1 MGGRLDRRKLL
12 TLGLGVSLLILFS
25 VLATLNAFNNRFLN
39 PSTTLEILLFTGL
52 TALAFL
58 LFVGILVL
66 LTRNLLK
73 LYADQRSRVLGSRL
87 RTRML
92 WGAIL
97 ISLVPIAFMVT
108 FSYGLMNRA
117 VDRWFSQP
125 VNEMRDDSTRIALE
139 LSQYAA
145 ANARAEA
152 ESIAAS
158 LPPEPVA
165 GARSQPAKRPATAS
179 SHDTSRYAHRR
190 ATSSSAPRRATPRSV
205 QHDSREAITAVLR
218 QHELTL
224 QNGFAMV
231 FHHGRPVA
239 AFHPPASGTT
249 PALVKSWLPEDAT
262 AAAQESVAD
271 PFDAPLLAAA
281 QRTDQPILAI
291 AGTDYSLG
299 TAVLPQNSGTV
310 VVGMPVPYGMPAT
323 MTRLRAAADTYWTLF
338 RSRRQIRNLYTVLLL
353 MITSLALF
361 ASSWLALHLSK
372 QVTRPV
378 EALADAMD
386 LIAAGDY
393 GHRVAASVTDELGD
407 LVRSFNR
414 MASDL
419 EESRTA
425 VEQSTV
431 QLSAANLALEIR
443 RGELETMLE
452 TIPNGVATLSPEGRI
467 LLANRAL
474 SELLDPGGQRPF
486 LGRTLAEVVP
496 PELDEVLDRLIRR
509 SHRMGSATSDFEL
522 PSPDGDALQLLITV
536 ALLESISP
544 LAGHAREH
552 RGYVVVLEN
561 ATELLRAQRQSA
573 WKEVARRV
581 AHEIK
586 NPLTPISLSA
596 EQTRRHID
604 RLGILLDNHA
614 LTSPSIATIRRCSEV
629 TSSSVETLRSL
640 VDQFSSLA
648 EFPTAHPQPT
658 DLNATVEKALALF
671 SGRLGS
677 IRIVRDLATDLP
689 LVLADPEALKRAL
702 SNLVD
707 NAAEAM
713 QTALFRELRVST
725 TMLDSGLVE
734 LAIADTGSGLTNEM
748 RERLFLPY
756 FSTKQRGTGL
766 GLVIAAK
773 IVQDH
778 QRNHPRVSPISPPV
792 RDSFSNCAPRRTRST
807 AVRSSIR
814 CCWRPRRR
822 RHLRAHEPRVDRRRR
837 GRDSRVARQHSY
849 RGRLPCH
856 HGRRCGRGTGAHSRR
871 QLRRCA
877 ARHLAA

>member
-12 TLGLGVSLLILFS
+12 TLGLGISLLILFS

-39 PSTTLEILLFTGL
+39 PSTTFEILLFTGL

-97 ISLVPIAFMVT
+97 ISLVPIAFMVA

-139 LSQYAA
+139 LAQYAA

-158 LPPEPVA
+158 LPPEPSPTT
-165 GARSQPAKRPATAS
+165 RSQPPKRSSPA
-179 SHDTSRYAHRR
+179 SRRRPESRAAHRSP
-190 ATSSSAPRRATPRSV
+190 ALPLPSSPMSRRTAERD
-205 QHDSREAITAVLR
+205 HREAITAVLR

-224 QNGFAMV
+224 QSGFAVV
-231 FHHGRPVA
+231 FRHGRPVA
-239 AFHPPASGTT
+239 AFHPPASGTA

-262 AAAQESVAD
+262 ASESQEAVAD
-271 PFDAPLLAAA
+271 PFSGPLLAAA

-299 TAVLPQNSGTV
+299 TAVLPQNSGIV

-323 MTRLRAAADTYWTLF
+323 MARLRAAADTYWTLF
-338 RSRRQIRNLYTVLLL
+338 RSRRQIRWLYMMLLL

-393 GHRVAASVTDELGD
+393 GHRVAASVTDELGE
-407 LVRSFNR
+407 LVRSFNS

-419 EESRTA
+419 EQSRRT
-425 VEQSTV
+425 VEESTV
-431 QLSAANLALEIR
+431 QLSAANLALEVR

-452 TIPNGVATLSPEGRI
+452 TIPNGVATLSPERRI

-486 LGRTLAEVVP
+486 LSRTLGDVVP
-496 PELDEVLDRLIRR
+496 PELNEVLDRLIRR

-522 PSPDGDALQLLITV
+522 PSERGDALQLLITV
-536 ALLESISP
+536 ALLESTSP
-544 LAGHAREH
+544 LPGHAREH

-604 RLGILLDNHA
+604 RLGGLLESHA
-614 LTSPSIATIRRCSEV
+614 LSSPSIATIRRCSEV
-629 TSSSVETLRSL
+629 TSSSVETMRSL

-677 IRIVRDLATDLP
+677 IRIVRDLSPDLP
-689 LVLADPEALKRAL
+689 PVLADPEALKRAL

-713 QTALFRELRVST
+713 QGALFRELRVST
-725 TMLDSGLVE
+725 TVLDSGLVE
-734 LAIADTGSGLTNEM
+734 LAIADTGSGLTDEM

-766 GLVIAAK
+766 GLAISAK
-773 IVQDH
+773 IIQEVGGTIRAESNIPAGARFILELRTATTASDSDPEL
-778 QRNHPRVSPISPPV
+778 HPVLLGSQ
-792 RDSFSNCAPRRTRST
+792 T
-807 AVRSSIR
+807 A
-814 CCWRPRRR
+814 
-822 RHLRAHEPRVDRRRR
+822 RASHT
-837 GRDSRVARQHSY
+837 A
-849 RGRLPCH
+849 
-856 HGRRCGRGTGAHSRR
+856 
-871 QLRRCA
+871 
-877 ARHLAA
+877 

>member
-12 TLGLGVSLLILFS
+12 TLALGVSLLILFS

-58 LFVGILVL
+58 LFVGVLVL

-92 WGAIL
+92 WGALL

-125 VNEMRDDSTRIALE
+125 VNQMRDDSTRIALE
-139 LSQYAA
+139 LAQYAS

-158 LPPEPVA
+158 LPPELPPSEHSLMTKRAVTV
-165 GARSQPAKRPATAS
+165 PADRRRPATFAQP
-179 SHDTSRYAHRR
+179 HGHAG
-190 ATSSSAPRRATPRSV
+190 RSPKTAEAV
-205 QHDSREAITAVLR
+205 RPAQRDRREAVAGVLR
-218 QHELTL
+218 RHELTL
-224 QNGFAMV
+224 QSGFAVV
-231 FHHGRPVA
+231 FRHGRPVA
-239 AFHPPASGTT
+239 AFHPPASGTA
-249 PALVKSWLPEDAT
+249 PALVKSWLPEDDSMT
-262 AAAQESVAD
+262 AAPDQSVTD
-271 PFDAPLLAAA
+271 PFGGPLLAAA
-281 QRTDQPILAI
+281 QRSDQPILAI
-291 AGTDYSLG
+291 AGTEYSLG
-299 TAVLPQNSGTV
+299 TAVLPQNSGVV

-323 MTRLRAAADTYWTLF
+323 MARLRSAADTYWTLF
-338 RSRRQIRNLYTVLLL
+338 RSRRQIRWLYTVLLL

-386 LIAAGDY
+386 QIAAGDY
-393 GHRVAASVTDELGD
+393 GHRVAVSATDELGE

-419 EESRTA
+419 EESRNT
-425 VEQSTV
+425 VQQSTV
-431 QLSAANLALEIR
+431 QLSEANLALEIR

-452 TIPNGVATLSPEGRI
+452 TIPNGVATLSPECRI
-467 LLANRAL
+467 VLANRAL

-486 LGRTLAEVVP
+486 LGRTLMEVVP
-496 PELDEVLDRLIRR
+496 PDLNEVLDRLIRR

-522 PSPDGDALQLLITV
+522 ARKNGDALQLLITV
-536 ALLESISP
+536 ALLESTSP

-573 WKEVARRV
+573 WKEVAQRV

-604 RLGILLDNHA
+604 RLQTVLESHA
-614 LTSPSIATIRRCSEV
+614 LSSPSVATIRRCSEV

-648 EFPTAHPQPT
+648 EFPSTRPQPT
-658 DLNATVEKALALF
+658 DLNATVETALALF

-677 IRIVRDLATDLP
+677 IRIVRDLAPELP

-713 QTALFRELRVST
+713 QGALYRELRLST
-725 TMLDSGLVE
+725 AALDSGMVE
-734 LAIADTGSGLTNEM
+734 LAIADTGSGLTDEM

-766 GLVIAAK
+766 GLAISAK
-773 IVQDH
+773 IIQEVGG
-778 QRNHPRVSPISPPV
+778 
-792 RDSFSNCAPRRTRST
+792 
-807 AVRSSIR
+807 SIR
-814 CCWRPRRR
+814 AEANIPAGARFIIELRPAAPA
-822 RHLRAHEPRVDRRRR
+822 L
-837 GRDSRVARQHSY
+837 DSDPELHPVMLETQTVKESQAV
-849 RGRLPCH
+849 
-856 HGRRCGRGTGAHSRR
+856 
-871 QLRRCA
+871 
-877 ARHLAA
+877 

>member
-12 TLGLGVSLLILFS
+12 TLALGVSLLILFS

-125 VNEMRDDSTRIALE
+125 VNQMRDDSTRIALE
-139 LSQYAA
+139 LAQYAA

-152 ESIAAS
+152 ESIAAN
-158 LPPEPVA
+158 LPPELPPGERA
-165 GARSQPAKRPATAS
+165 LTAKHAPTLP
-179 SHDTSRYAHRR
+179 TSRRHPVLSGPTRGHAARPSK
-190 ATSSSAPRRATPRSV
+190 AGETPRAA
-205 QHDSREAITAVLR
+205 QHDRHEAIAAVLR
-218 QHELTL
+218 QHEVTL
-224 QNGFAMV
+224 QSGFAVV
-231 FHHGRPVA
+231 FRRGRPVA
-239 AFHPPASGTT
+239 AFHPPASGAA
-249 PALVKSWLPEDAT
+249 PAVVRSWLPEDADAT
-262 AAAQESVAD
+262 ASPDQAVDD
-271 PFDAPLLAAA
+271 PFGAPLLAAA
-281 QRTDQPILAI
+281 QRADQPILAI
-291 AGTDYSLG
+291 AGTEYSLG
-299 TAVLPQNSGTV
+299 TAVLPQNSGVV

-323 MTRLRAAADTYWTLF
+323 MARLRAAADTYWTLF
-338 RSRRQIRNLYTVLLL
+338 RSRRQIRWLYTVLLL

-386 LIAAGDY
+386 QIAAGDY
-393 GHRVAASVTDELGD
+393 GHRVAVSVTDELGE

-419 EESRTA
+419 EESRNT

-452 TIPNGVATLSPEGRI
+452 TIPNGVATLSPECRI
-467 LLANRAL
+467 VLANRAL

-486 LGRTLAEVVP
+486 LGRTLMEVVP
-496 PELDEVLDRLIRR
+496 PELNEVLDRLLRR
-509 SHRMGSATSDFEL
+509 SHRMGSAASEFEL
-522 PSPDGDALQLLITV
+522 PRLHADALQLLITV
-536 ALLESISP
+536 ALLESTSP

-573 WKEVARRV
+573 WKEVAQRV

-604 RLGILLDNHA
+604 RLQTVLESHA
-614 LTSPSIATIRRCSEV
+614 LSSPSVATIRRCSEV

-648 EFPTAHPQPT
+648 EFPSTRPQPT
-658 DLNATVEKALALF
+658 DLNATVETALALF

-677 IRIVRDLATDLP
+677 IRMVRDLAPDLP

-713 QTALFRELRVST
+713 QGALYRELRLST
-725 TMLDSGLVE
+725 VALDSGMVE
-734 LAIADTGSGLTNEM
+734 LAIADTGSGLTDEM

-766 GLVIAAK
+766 GLAISAK
-773 IVQDH
+773 IIQE
-778 QRNHPRVSPISPPV
+778 IGG
-792 RDSFSNCAPRRTRST
+792 
-807 AVRSSIR
+807 SIR
-814 CCWRPRRR
+814 AESNTPAGARFIIELRPATSA
-822 RHLRAHEPRVDRRRR
+822 L
-837 GRDSRVARQHSY
+837 DSDPEFTPA
-849 RGRLPCH
+849 LL
-856 HGRRCGRGTGAHSRR
+856 GTQTVKESQAV
-871 QLRRCA
+871 
-877 ARHLAA
+877 

>member
-1 MGGRLDRRKLL
+1 MGGRLDRRKLF
-12 TLGLGVSLLILFS
+12 TLALGVSLLILFS

-52 TALAFL
+52 SALAFL
-58 LFVGILVL
+58 LFVAILVL

-125 VNEMRDDSTRIALE
+125 VNQMRDDSTRMALE
-139 LSQYAA
+139 LAQYAT

-158 LPPEPVA
+158 LPPPEPPRAETSGGKPLSRPSRSRHAEPQGRKKLA
-165 GARSQPAKRPATAS
+165 GNLAHGRPPLPPPGLRETSRPALRNLAEGIST
-179 SHDTSRYAHRR
+179 
-190 ATSSSAPRRATPRSV
+190 
-205 QHDSREAITAVLR
+205 VLR
-218 QHELTL
+218 QHETTL
-224 QNGFAMV
+224 QGGFAVV
-231 FHHGRPVA
+231 FRQGRLVA
-239 AFHPPASGTT
+239 TFHPPAAGKG
-249 PALVKSWLPEDAT
+249 PAVIKSWLPEDSSAS
-262 AAAQESVAD
+262 APEQSFAD
-271 PFDAPLLAAA
+271 PFSEPLLAAA
-281 QRTDQPILAI
+281 QRADDPIFSI
-291 AGTDYSLG
+291 AGTDYSVG
-299 TAVLPQNSGTV
+299 KAVLPQNSGVV
-310 VVGMPVPYGMPAT
+310 VVGVPVPYGMPAT
-323 MTRLRAAADTYWTLF
+323 MTRLRSAADTYWTLF

-419 EESRTA
+419 EESRRA

-452 TIPNGVATLSPEGRI
+452 TIPNGVATLSPERRI

-486 LGRTLAEVVP
+486 LSRTFAEVVP
-496 PELDEVLDRLIRR
+496 AELNEVLDRLIRR

-522 PSPDGDALQLLITV
+522 PNTGGDPLQLLITV
-536 ALLESISP
+536 ALLESVSP
-544 LAGHAREH
+544 LPGHAREH

-604 RLGILLDNHA
+604 RLGSLLETYS
-614 LTSPSIATIRRCSEV
+614 LSSPSVATIRRCSEV

-648 EFPTAHPQPT
+648 EFPTARPQPT
-658 DLNATVEKALALF
+658 DLNVTVEQALALF

-677 IRIVRDLATDLP
+677 IRIVRDLAPDLP
-689 LVLADPEALKRAL
+689 SVQADPEALKRAL
-702 SNLVD
+702 SNLID

-713 QTALFRELRVST
+713 RGALFRELRVT
-725 TMLDSGLVE
+725 TNLLDSGLVE
-734 LAIADTGSGLTNEM
+734 LAIADTGSGLTDEM

-766 GLVIAAK
+766 GLAISAK
-773 IVQDH
+773 IIQEVGGTIRAESNIPAGARFIIELRPATVAPDSDPEL
-778 QRNHPRVSPISPPV
+778 NPV
-792 RDSFSNCAPRRTRST
+792 LLGEQIAKASHT
-807 AVRSSIR
+807 A
-814 CCWRPRRR
+814 
-822 RHLRAHEPRVDRRRR
+822 
-837 GRDSRVARQHSY
+837 
-849 RGRLPCH
+849 
-856 HGRRCGRGTGAHSRR
+856 
-871 QLRRCA
+871 
-877 ARHLAA
+877 

>member
-1 MGGRLDRRKLL
+1 MGGRLDRRKLF
-12 TLGLGVSLLILFS
+12 TLALGVSLLILFS

-125 VNEMRDDSTRIALE
+125 VNQMRDDSTRIALE
-139 LSQYAA
+139 LAQYAA

-158 LPPEPVA
+158 LPPPEAPGDVRPQPPKHVGPTLA
-165 GARSQPAKRPATAS
+165 NSRHAAPRARGRSVSRAAS
-179 SHDTSRYAHRR
+179 SHETAKPVQREHRESI
-190 ATSSSAPRRATPRSV
+190 A
-205 QHDSREAITAVLR
+205 AVLR

-224 QNGFAMV
+224 QNGFAVV
-231 FHHGRPVA
+231 FRHGRPIG
-239 AFHPPASGTT
+239 AFHPPATGNS
-249 PALVKSWLPEDAT
+249 PALVKSWLPEDS
-262 AAAQESVAD
+262 AAAAPQQSVAD
-271 PFDAPLLAAA
+271 PLSGPLLAAA
-281 QRTDQPILAI
+281 QRADQPII
-291 AGTDYSLG
+291 TIGGTDYSLG
-299 TAVLPQNSGTV
+299 TAVLPQNSGVV

-323 MTRLRAAADTYWTLF
+323 MTRLRSAADTYWTLF

-414 MASDL
+414 MAADL
-419 EESRTA
+419 EESRRA

-431 QLSAANLALEIR
+431 QLSAANLALEVR

-452 TIPNGVATLSPEGRI
+452 TIPNGVATLSPERRI

-486 LGRTLAEVVP
+486 LGRTLPEVVP
-496 PELDEVLDRLIRR
+496 AELNEVLDRLIRR
-509 SHRMGSATSDFEL
+509 SHRMGSATNEFEL
-522 PSPDGDALQLLITV
+522 ATGGGGGPLQLLITV
-536 ALLESISP
+536 ALLESVSP

-604 RLGILLDNHA
+604 RLGALLEHHA
-614 LTSPSIATIRRCSEV
+614 LSSPSVATIRRCSEV

-648 EFPTAHPQPT
+648 EFPTARPQPT
-658 DLNATVEKALALF
+658 DLNATVEQALALF

-677 IRIVRDLATDLP
+677 IRIVRDLANDLP
-689 LVLADPEALKRAL
+689 AVQADPEALKRAL
-702 SNLVD
+702 SNLID

-713 QTALFRELRVST
+713 HGALFRELRIT
-725 TMLDSGLVE
+725 TNLLDSGLVE
-734 LAIADTGSGLTNEM
+734 LAIADTGSGLTDDM

-766 GLVIAAK
+766 GLAISAK
-773 IVQDH
+773 IVQEVGGTI
-778 QRNHPRVSPISPPV
+778 RAE
-792 RDSFSNCAPRRTRST
+792 SNIPAGARFILELRPAT
-807 AVRSSIR
+807 AV
-814 CCWRPRRR
+814 PDPDPE
-822 RHLRAHEPRVDRRRR
+822 LTPV
-837 GRDSRVARQHSY
+837 
-849 RGRLPCH
+849 LL
-856 HGRRCGRGTGAHSRR
+856 GA
-871 QLRRCA
+871 QA
-877 ARHLAA
+877 AKASHTA

>member
-1 MGGRLDRRKLL
+1 MGGRLDRRKLF
-12 TLGLGVSLLILFS
+12 TLALGVAGLVLFS

-58 LFVGILVL
+58 LFVAILVL

-125 VNEMRDDSTRIALE
+125 VNQMRDDSTRIALE
-139 LSQYAA
+139 LAQYAA

-158 LPPEPVA
+158 LPSPEPLRTVRTPREPA
-165 GARSQPAKRPATAS
+165 NRQPQRRHSAVAKRTHTPS
-179 SHDTSRYAHRR
+179 SAR
-190 ATSSSAPRRATPRSV
+190 SAPRRSAEPAPVLAARASAASRSERV
-205 QHDSREAITAVLR
+205 SAVLR
-218 QHELTL
+218 QHESTL
-224 QNGFAMV
+224 QGGFAVV
-231 FHHGRPVA
+231 FRQGNPVA
-239 AFHPPASGTT
+239 IFSPAAAGKG
-249 PALVKSWLPEDAT
+249 PGVVKSWLPEDAPGT
-262 AAAQESVAD
+262 TPEQTIAD
-271 PFDAPLLAAA
+271 PFGEPLLAAA
-281 QRTDQPILAI
+281 QRADQPILSVD
-291 AGTDYSLG
+291 GTDYSLG
-299 TAVLPQNSGTV
+299 KAVLPQNSGTV
-310 VVGMPVPYGMPAT
+310 VVGVPVPYGMPAT
-323 MTRLRAAADTYWTLF
+323 MTRLRSAADTYWTLF

-419 EESRTA
+419 EESRRA
-425 VEQSTV
+425 VQQSTV
-431 QLSAANLALEIR
+431 QLSAANLALEVR

-452 TIPNGVATLSPEGRI
+452 TIPNGVATLSPERRI

-486 LGRTLAEVVP
+486 LGRTLADVVP
-496 PELDEVLDRLIRR
+496 TELNEVLDRLIRR
-509 SHRMGSATSDFEL
+509 SHRMGSDTSDFEL
-522 PSPDGDALQLLITV
+522 QNPGGEPLQLLITV
-536 ALLESISP
+536 ALLESASP
-544 LAGHAREH
+544 LSNHTREH

-604 RLGILLDNHA
+604 RLGSLLENHGLA
-614 LTSPSIATIRRCSEV
+614 SPSVATIRRCSEV

-648 EFPTAHPQPT
+648 EFPTARPQPT
-658 DLNATVEKALALF
+658 DLNATVEQALALF
-671 SGRLGS
+671 AGRLGS
-677 IRIVRDLATDLP
+677 IRIVRDLAADMP
-689 LVLADPEALKRAL
+689 LVQADPEALKRAL
-702 SNLVD
+702 SNLID

-713 QTALFRELRVST
+713 QGALFCELRVT
-725 TMLDSGLVE
+725 TTLLESGLVE
-734 LAIADTGSGLTNEM
+734 LAVADTGTGLTDDM

-766 GLVIAAK
+766 GLAISAK
-773 IVQDH
+773 IIQEVGGTI
-778 QRNHPRVSPISPPV
+778 RAE
-792 RDSFSNCAPRRTRST
+792 SN
-807 AVRSSIR
+807 
-814 CCWRPRRR
+814 
-822 RHLRAHEPRVDRRRR
+822 
-837 GRDSRVARQHSY
+837 
-849 RGRLPCH
+849 LP
-856 HGRRCGRGTGAHSRR
+856 TGARFIIE
-871 QLRRCA
+871 LRPATATPDSDAEFNPGLLETA
-877 ARHLAA
+877 AVKASHLA

>member
-12 TLGLGVSLLILFS
+12 TLGLGVSLLILFC

-158 LPPEPVA
+158 LPPEPPA
-165 GARSQPAKRPATAS
+165 AERSQPAKHAAAGSRRQPPSKTA
-179 SHDTSRYAHRR
+179 HGRRTLPPPVSR
-190 ATSSSAPRRATPRSV
+190 TAPRTAPRAAQRD
-205 QHDSREAITAVLR
+205 HREAITAVLR

-224 QNGFAMV
+224 QSGFAVV
-231 FHHGRPVA
+231 FRHGRPVA
-239 AFHPPASGTT
+239 AFHPPASGTA
-249 PALVKSWLPEDAT
+249 PAQVKSWLPDDA
-262 AAAQESVAD
+262 ASASQESVAD
-271 PFDAPLLAAA
+271 PFDGPLLAAA
-281 QRTDQPILAI
+281 QRTDQPIFAI
-291 AGTDYSLG
+291 AGADYSLG
-299 TAVLPQNSGTV
+299 TAVLPQNSGIV

-323 MTRLRAAADTYWTLF
+323 MARLRSAADTYWTLF
-338 RSRRQIRNLYTVLLL
+338 RSRRQIRWLYTVLLL

-393 GHRVAASVTDELGD
+393 GHRVAASVTDELGE

-419 EESRTA
+419 EESRRT

-431 QLSAANLALEIR
+431 QLSAANLALEAR

-452 TIPNGVATLSPEGRI
+452 TIPNGVATLSPERRI

-486 LGRTLAEVVP
+486 LGRTLAEAVP

-509 SHRMGSATSDFEL
+509 SHRMGSAASDFEL
-522 PSPDGDALQLLITV
+522 PSERGDALQLLITV
-536 ALLESISP
+536 ALLESASP
-544 LAGHAREH
+544 VTGHAREH

-604 RLGILLDNHA
+604 RLGGLLESHA
-614 LTSPSIATIRRCSEV
+614 LSSPSIATIRRCSEV
-629 TSSSVETLRSL
+629 TSSSVETMRSL

-658 DLNATVEKALALF
+658 DLNMTVEKALALF

-677 IRIVRDLATDLP
+677 IRIVRDLAPDLP
-689 LVLADPEALKRAL
+689 AVLADPEALKRAL

-713 QTALFRELRVST
+713 QGALYRELRVST
-725 TMLDSGLVE
+725 TELDSGLVE
-734 LAIADTGSGLTNEM
+734 LAIADTGSGLTDEM

-766 GLVIAAK
+766 GLAISAKIIQEVGGSIRAESNIPAGARFIIELRPATIAPDSDAELHPVLIGAQAAK
-773 IVQDH
+773 ESQ
-778 QRNHPRVSPISPPV
+778 Q
-792 RDSFSNCAPRRTRST
+792 A
-807 AVRSSIR
+807 
-814 CCWRPRRR
+814 
-822 RHLRAHEPRVDRRRR
+822 
-837 GRDSRVARQHSY
+837 
-849 RGRLPCH
+849 
-856 HGRRCGRGTGAHSRR
+856 
-871 QLRRCA
+871 
-877 ARHLAA
+877 

>member
-39 PSTTLEILLFTGL
+39 PSTTFEILLFTGL

-125 VNEMRDDSTRIALE
+125 VNEMREDSTRIALE
-139 LSQYAA
+139 LAQYAA

-158 LPPEPVA
+158 LPPEHLSGERSRPAKSQAGESRRRQTPSRLRHRRPALQPPPHVPAKVA
-165 GARSQPAKRPATAS
+165 GR
-179 SHDTSRYAHRR
+179 DY
-190 ATSSSAPRRATPRSV
+190 
-205 QHDSREAITAVLR
+205 REAITAVLR

-224 QNGFAMV
+224 QSGFAVV
-231 FHHGRPVA
+231 FRHGRSVA
-239 AFHPPASGTT
+239 AFHAPVSGAV
-249 PALVKSWLPEDAT
+249 PALVKSWLPEDAGS
-262 AAAQESVAD
+262 AAPQESVAD
-271 PFDAPLLAAA
+271 PFDDPLLAAA

-299 TAVLPQNSGTV
+299 TGVLPRNSGIV

-323 MTRLRAAADTYWTLF
+323 MARLRSAADTYWTLF
-338 RSRRQIRNLYTVLLL
+338 RSRRQIRWLYTVLLL

-372 QVTRPV
+372 QVTQPV

-414 MASDL
+414 MAADL

-431 QLSAANLALEIR
+431 QLSAANLALEVR

-452 TIPNGVATLSPEGRI
+452 TIPNGVATLSPECRI

-486 LGRTLAEVVP
+486 LGRTIAEVVP
-496 PELDEVLDRLIRR
+496 PELNDVLDRLIRR

-522 PSPDGDALQLLITV
+522 PSSGSDALQLLITV
-536 ALLESISP
+536 ALLESTSP
-544 LAGHAREH
+544 LPGQARQH

-604 RLGILLDNHA
+604 RLGGLLESHA
-614 LTSPSIATIRRCSEV
+614 LSSPSIATIRRCSEV

-648 EFPTAHPQPT
+648 EFPTARPQPT
-658 DLNATVEKALALF
+658 DLNVSVEKALALF

-677 IRIVRDLATDLP
+677 IRVVRDLAPGLP
-689 LVLADPEALKRAL
+689 AVLADPEALKRAL

-713 QTALFRELRVST
+713 QGALYRELRVST
-725 TMLDSGLVE
+725 AVLDSGLVE
-734 LAIADTGSGLTNEM
+734 LAIADTGSGLTDEM

-766 GLVIAAK
+766 GLAISAK
-773 IVQDH
+773 IIQEVGGTIRAESNIPAGARFIIELRPATTSADSDPEL
-778 QRNHPRVSPISPPV
+778 HPGVLE
-792 RDSFSNCAPRRTRST
+792 T
-807 AVRSSIR
+807 
-814 CCWRPRRR
+814 
-822 RHLRAHEPRVDRRRR
+822 
-837 GRDSRVARQHSY
+837 Q
-849 RGRLPCH
+849 
-856 HGRRCGRGTGAHSRR
+856 
-871 QLRRCA
+871 A
-877 ARHLAA
+877 AAASQNV

>member
-12 TLGLGVSLLILFS
+12 TLGLGVSLLILFC

-158 LPPEPVA
+158 LPPEPSA
-165 GARSQPAKRPATAS
+165 AERSQPLARSVKTSRRLRASKSLHGRPALPVLP
-179 SHDTSRYAHRR
+179 AH
-190 ATSSSAPRRATPRSV
+190 ATPRTT
-205 QHDSREAITAVLR
+205 QWDHREAITAVLR

-224 QNGFAMV
+224 QSGFAVV
-231 FHHGRPVA
+231 FRHGRPVA

-249 PALVKSWLPEDAT
+249 PAQVKSWLPEDA
-262 AAAQESVAD
+262 ASASQESVAD
-271 PFDAPLLAAA
+271 PSGGPLLAAA
-281 QRTDQPILAI
+281 QRTDQPIFAI
-291 AGTDYSLG
+291 AGADYSLG
-299 TAVLPQNSGTV
+299 TAVLPQNSGIV

-323 MTRLRAAADTYWTLF
+323 MARLRVAADNYWTLF
-338 RSRRQIRNLYTVLLL
+338 RSRRQIRWLYTVLLL

-393 GHRVAASVTDELGD
+393 GHRVAASVTDELGE

-419 EESRTA
+419 EESRHT

-431 QLSAANLALEIR
+431 QLSAANQALEAR

-452 TIPNGVATLSPEGRI
+452 TIPNGVATLSPERRI
-467 LLANRAL
+467 SLANRAL

-486 LGRTLAEVVP
+486 LGRTLVEVVP

-509 SHRMGSATSDFEL
+509 SHRMGSATSEFEL
-522 PSPDGDALQLLITV
+522 PSAGGDAQQLLITV
-536 ALLESISP
+536 ALLESTSL
-544 LAGHAREH
+544 LAGQAREH

-604 RLGILLDNHA
+604 RLGALMDSHA
-614 LTSPSIATIRRCSEV
+614 LNSPSIATIRRCSEV

-648 EFPTAHPQPT
+648 EFPTARPQPT
-658 DLNATVEKALALF
+658 DLNATVERALALF

-677 IRIVRDLATDLP
+677 IRIVRDLAPDLP
-689 LVLADPEALKRAL
+689 PVLADPEALKRAL

-713 QTALFRELRVST
+713 QGALYRELHVST
-725 TMLDSGLVE
+725 NVLDSGLVE
-734 LAIADTGSGLTNEM
+734 LAIADTGSGLTDEM

-766 GLVIAAK
+766 GLAISAKIIQEVGGTIRAESNIPAGARFILELRPATTTSESDPELNSVLLGAEAAK
-773 IVQDH
+773 ASQ
-778 QRNHPRVSPISPPV
+778 
-792 RDSFSNCAPRRTRST
+792 
-807 AVRSSIR
+807 
-814 CCWRPRRR
+814 
-822 RHLRAHEPRVDRRRR
+822 
-837 GRDSRVARQHSY
+837 
-849 RGRLPCH
+849 
-856 HGRRCGRGTGAHSRR
+856 GA
-871 QLRRCA
+871 
-877 ARHLAA
+877 